1 MLTGFTL
8 RIRRFACRRFSAG
21 LIVALIAPTGA
32 WAADVGA
39 PCAAAAPVA
48 YPLPGAPPVIA
59 LWRGHD
65 AEQWKPPSCIGWAP
79 PSKLVIALKGSFRFE
94 GSVEDLLA
102 RIGAISTLA
111 NVRYWSVTDKK
122 WLALAYA
129 ASALRGPDAKSRRQ
143 DFSEHEMIEGAQLYY
158 WVDDT
163 RSGNITYRLNV
174 RERTADHAVV
184 VSENV
189 TPVRRFLM
197 TLFDPAAL
205 QSAVIIQRLSPH
217 LFGLYILSRTGNGTS
232 LFAAGHEG
240 SYVNRAN
247 ALFRQLAGIRTD
259 LEPPAY
265 R

>member
-8 RIRRFACRRFSAG
+8 CIRRFACRRLSAG

-32 WAADVGA
+32 WAADAGA
-39 PCAAAAPVA
+39 PCAAAAQVA
-48 YPLPGAPPVIA
+48 YPLPGAPPVIT

-94 GSVEDLLA
+94 GSVENLLA
-102 RIGAISTLA
+102 RLGAISTLA

-143 DFSEHEMIEGAQLYY
+143 DFSENEMMEGAQLYY

-197 TLFDPAAL
+197 TLFTPAAL
-205 QSAVIIQRLSPH
+205 QSAVIIQRLSPDS
-217 LFGLYILSRTGNGTS
+217 FGLYIVSRTGNGTS